1 MQSLCANIPPMN
13 RRRPRLRKLMSMRYD
28 QSLIR
33 RVREIA
39 SWKSSPYQTLIHQW
53 IAERAHKEW
62 AKMAR
67 YKRGLDTRST
77 RRRK

>member
-1 MQSLCANIPPMN
+1 MN
-13 RRRPRLRKLMSMRYD
+13 RRHPRLRKLMSMRYD

-39 SWKSSPYQTLIHQW
+39 RWKSSPYQTLIHQW
-53 IAERAHKEW
+53 IAERVHREW
-62 AKMAR
+62 AKMVR

>member
-1 MQSLCANIPPMN
+1 MQALCVNISPMK

-28 QSLIR
+28 LSVIR
-33 RVREIA
+33 KVREIA
-39 SWKSSPYQTLIHQW
+39 KWKSSPYQTLIHQW
-53 IAERAHKEW
+53 IVERAHREW

-67 YKRGLDTRST
+67 YKRGLDKIST